1 MAKKKPVKKP
11 AAKAAHKSKPAKKT
25 SSRSNSGTTKVKTSS
40 QFKLIS
46 IYILLGIIFLGYIFY
61 HSSQT
66 KQAPPVNDY
75 PATEEMSK

>member
-1 MAKKKPVKKP
+1 MAKKKP
-11 AAKAAHKSKPAKKT
+11 AKKT
-25 SSRSNSGTTKVKTSS
+25 AAKQTKKPVKKSATRSKSTVKVAKGSS

-66 KQAPPVNDY
+66 KQPTTVNDY
-75 PATEEMSK
+75 PGQSEMSK